1 MSSFKE
7 FHEDDL
13 DGSPLYKARILAST
27 VSADGHPWA
36 AFSLTH
42 TPEEL
47 QDEARTLL
55 EERGRKAKAARKLD
69 VTRGTIT
76 NALNTDTPSRYLQT
90 LIGIIAAMSDY
101 TIEAETVTVCR
112 VVKKAG

>member
-1 MSSFKE
+1 MEAVLSNEAPLCVDSE
-7 FHEDDL
+7 GHLNERGL
-13 DGSPLYKARILAST
+13 DMLRHNLKLS
-27 VSADGHPWA
+27 
-36 AFSLTH
+36 
-42 TPEEL
+42 PEEL

-55 EERGRKAKAARKLD
+55 EERGRKAEAARKLK

-112 VVKKAG
+112 VVKKAE